1 MRIALAVALVAT
13 MGGAE
18 IERAQQVARSRD
30 AEREQFHHRYVFNL
44 TGDTVTQLEVI
55 TEFRRLVTTTEEHWR
70 AGDQMFSRGTR
81 LAEEAMAPTRGLV
94 TFKSRLRFHPQNTY
108 ATIPAYKLALGP
120 AASSTT
126 SGAASPLA
134 PLDTKATGEFSQ
146 LFKDRSGKQ
155 VTALLGATIQADLP
169 ALQIGQGIRSL
180 GVVLDDKEIVRV
192 LVDFGHLD

>member
-1 MRIALAVALVAT
+1 MRIAVAVALVAT

-55 TEFRRLVTTTEEHWR
+55 TEFRRLVTITEEHLR

-81 LAEEAMAPTRGLV
+81 AAEAAMAPERGVV
-94 TFKSRLRFHPQNTY
+94 TFKSQLRFHPQNTY
-108 ATIPAYKLALGP
+108 ATIPAYRLALGP
-120 AASSTT
+120 ASSPT
-126 SGAASPLA
+126 SAAALPLA
-134 PLDTKATGEFSQ
+134 PLETNATGEFSQ
-146 LFKDRSGKQ
+146 PFKDRAGKK
-155 VTALLGATIQADLP
+155 VAALLGATIQADLP
-169 ALQIGQGIRSL
+169 ASRIGQGIRPL

-192 LVDFGHLD
+192 AVDFGHLD